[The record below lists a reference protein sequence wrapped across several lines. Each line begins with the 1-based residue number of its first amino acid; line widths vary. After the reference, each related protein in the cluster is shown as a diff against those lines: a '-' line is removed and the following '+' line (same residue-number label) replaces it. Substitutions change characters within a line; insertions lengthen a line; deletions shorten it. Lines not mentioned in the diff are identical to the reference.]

1 MTFAKWILGAAL
13 AAALAGGVQ
22 AQTYPARQELSRA
35 DLTGTDMEIVT
46 STSEIKPGE
55 TLPRHI
61 HHGEEA
67 AYVLE
72 GGTIETPDG
81 KQLPFPAGRAVVNK
95 RDVPHGGFKVVGDK
109 TIKLLTVHIVD
120 KGKPLYDT
128 PPQ

>member
-1 MTFAKWILGAAL
+1 MRSINWILGVAL
-13 AAALAGGVQ
+13 ATALAFSAQ

-35 DLTGTDMEIVT
+35 NLTGTDMEVIT

-72 GGTIETPDG
+72 GATVEMPDG
-81 KQLPFPAGRAVVNK
+81 KQVAFPTGRAIVNA
-95 RDVPHGGFKVVGDK
+95 RDVPHAGFKVIGDK
-109 TIKLLTVHIVD
+109 PLKLLTVHIVD

>member
-1 MTFAKWILGAAL
+1 MLGAAL
-13 AAALAGGVQ
+13 AAALAVGAQ
-22 AQTYPARQELSRA
+22 AQTYPPRAELNRA
-35 DLTGTDMEIVT
+35 DLTGTDMEVIT
-46 STSEIKPGE
+46 SSSEIKPGE

-81 KQLPFPAGRAVVNK
+81 KQVPFPTGRTIINK

-109 TIKLLTVHIVD
+109 SVKLLTVHIVD
-120 KGKPLYDT
+120 KGKPLYDS
-128 PPQ
+128 PPN